1 MNTFKT
7 LLKIGFT
14 TALAFL
20 LQMAL
25 PWWSVAIAAVL
36 ISLIIS
42 TKGSSSFIA
51 GFLGIAFLWF
61 ALAMISDIRTDSML
75 TERVAGIFSLPNKFL
90 LMLLTAVVGGLV
102 GGFSALTG
110 SLIRNWLYPPE
121 TY

>member
-14 TALAFL
+14 AALAFL

-75 TERVAGIFSLPNKFL
+75 IERVAAIFSLPNKFL
-90 LMLLTAVVGGLV
+90 LLLVTAIVGGLV
-102 GGFSALTG
+102 GGFSSLTG
-110 SLIRNWLYPPE
+110 SLLRSWIYPPD